1 MAISAK
7 DKKLAAIGG
16 GMFLGGQV
24 TNKTMGQKGGPTGYV
39 GSAASM
45 GGGTVLG
52 MVGAGELIELIGSGS
67 RAQMRHYRDVGENM
81 MKGAVRGGRS
91 FASRHADSAKL
102 LALKIAQ
109 GANKII

>member
-24 TNKTMGQKGGPTGYV
+24 TNKTMGQKSGPTGYV

-67 RAQMRHYRDVGENM
+67 RAQMRHYADVGRNM
-81 MKGAVRGGRS
+81 GKELS
-91 FASRHADSAKL
+91 SSARRAAPGLKL
-102 LALKIAQ
+102 LAGKIAH
-109 GANKII
+109 GANKVI